1 MKELIN
7 TFRRPLFI
15 ALPILLLLTLLLR
28 QCWIN
33 KANDPYINPPLTG
46 FDIPFEEFFSEC

>member
-7 TFRRPLFI
+7 TFRRPFFI

-28 QCWIN
+28 QCWTH
-33 KANDPYINPPLTG
+33 KAIDPYINPPSTA
-46 FDIPFEEFFSEC
+46 FDVPFDEFF